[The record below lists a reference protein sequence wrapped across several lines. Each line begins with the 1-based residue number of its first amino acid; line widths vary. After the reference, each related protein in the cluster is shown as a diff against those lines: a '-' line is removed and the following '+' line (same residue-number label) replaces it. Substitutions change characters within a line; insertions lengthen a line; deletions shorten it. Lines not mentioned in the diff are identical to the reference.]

1 MRELSLHIL
10 DLAQNSIEAGAHNV
24 IIEINENENG
34 FFVFRI
40 SDDGH
45 GMSEEMVQKI
55 RDPFVTTRTTRKV
68 GMGIPFMDMVTK
80 QCGGHLL
87 IQSRK
92 GKGTVVEAAFAKD
105 NIDRPPLGDI
115 VSSIKVLLVGTPYL
129 ELKFIYKIG
138 TSGFDIDTRVI
149 RSLLGDEADFTRPE
163 VYTWLEEYLK
173 QEISQLG
180 VSRRYKMKT
189 LEDLKALREKLKAD
203 MKVRQNDGTKIII
216 GMGTC
221 GIAAGAREV
230 MSAVLNELAV
240 RKLNDV
246 QVQQTGCIGMCE
258 KEVLVD
264 IVRPGEPRITYGKVK
279 PEDVKKIIAEHVV
292 NGRIVEEMV
301 VGKIMQ
307 D

>member
-1 MRELSLHIL
+1 
-10 DLAQNSIEAGAHNV
+10 
-24 IIEINENENG
+24 
-34 FFVFRI
+34 
-40 SDDGH
+40 
-45 GMSEEMVQKI
+45 
-55 RDPFVTTRTTRKV
+55 
-68 GMGIPFMDMVTK
+68 
-80 QCGGHLL
+80 
-87 IQSRK
+87 
-92 GKGTVVEAAFAKD
+92 
-105 NIDRPPLGDI
+105 
-115 VSSIKVLLVGTPYL
+115 
-129 ELKFIYKIG
+129 
-138 TSGFDIDTRVI
+138 
-149 RSLLGDEADFTRPE
+149 
-163 VYTWLEEYLK
+163 
-173 QEISQLG
+173 
-180 VSRRYKMKT
+180 MKT

-246 QVQQTGCIGMCE
+246 QVQQKGCIGMCV
-258 KEVLVD
+258 KYVLVD
-264 IVRPGEPRITYGKVK
+264 SFRPGEPRITYGKVK

>member
-1 MRELSLHIL
+1 
-10 DLAQNSIEAGAHNV
+10 
-24 IIEINENENG
+24 
-34 FFVFRI
+34 
-40 SDDGH
+40 
-45 GMSEEMVQKI
+45 MSEEMVQKI

-105 NIDRPPLGDI
+105 NIDSPPLGDI

-173 QEISQLG
+173 QEISQL
-180 VSRRYKMKT
+180 RC
-189 LEDLKALREKLKAD
+189 E
-203 MKVRQNDGTKIII
+203 Q
-216 GMGTC
+216 
-221 GIAAGAREV
+221 EV
-230 MSAVLNELAV
+230 
-240 RKLNDV
+240 
-246 QVQQTGCIGMCE
+246 
-258 KEVLVD
+258 
-264 IVRPGEPRITYGKVK
+264 
-279 PEDVKKIIAEHVV
+279 
-292 NGRIVEEMV
+292 
-301 VGKIMQ
+301 
-307 D
+307 